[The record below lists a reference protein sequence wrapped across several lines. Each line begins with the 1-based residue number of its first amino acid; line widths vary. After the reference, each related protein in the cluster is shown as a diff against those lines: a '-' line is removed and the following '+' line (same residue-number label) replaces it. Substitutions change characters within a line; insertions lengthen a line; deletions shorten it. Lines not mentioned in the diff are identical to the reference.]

1 MPSKNQYQC
10 HTKKKIDGSVI
21 CKAVN
26 TTVLYKK
33 GNRTLPSQQ
42 PGQNGIEV
50 T

>member
-1 MPSKNQYQC
+1 MPAKNQYQC
-10 HTKKKIDGSVI
+10 HTKKIDGSVI

-33 GNRTLPSQQ
+33 GNRTLP
-42 PGQNGIEV
+42 GQNGIEV